1 MYNNCV
7 IVQSGGPTAVI
18 NNSVVG
24 LVDAMINSSFKGTIF
39 GSIGGIHGLLTE
51 SFVNL
56 GKLSIEDR
64 HLLRWTPGA
73 ALGTCRHKLT
83 ANEVEKI
90 IQIFKNHRIR
100 YFFYIGGN
108 GSMQVAQMVNE
119 AAKHMNYSLSV
130 IGIPKSIDNDLLE
143 TDHSPGYGSAAKF
156 LATSVLE
163 MKMDVNSYPSSNRVT
178 IVETMGRHTG
188 WLAAACALATN
199 ESDESQT
206 LIYLPESPFNL
217 NQCLSKIES
226 AFNERSDTFLIVAEG
241 IKDEKGQHL
250 NNDQLEYD
258 QLKRPKLGGVADY
271 LKDIVETNT
280 GIQTRSIV
288 TSIWQRSSI
297 LLASKTDV
305 SEAYEI
311 SKQAWK
317 YAVEGYSGI
326 MIGIDRITNDESNY
340 QVQFS
345 PKQLKDV
352 ANKEKFVPLDWYD
365 AERSQMK
372 QEFIEYVEPL
382 ILGEMIIPMQKGL
395 PSYKYVI

>member
-1 MYNNCV
+1 
-7 IVQSGGPTAVI
+7 
-18 NNSVVG
+18 
-24 LVDAMINSSFKGTIF
+24 
-39 GSIGGIHGLLTE
+39 
-51 SFVNL
+51 
-56 GKLSIEDR
+56 
-64 HLLRWTPGA
+64 
-73 ALGTCRHKLT
+73 
-83 ANEVEKI
+83 
-90 IQIFKNHRIR
+90 
-100 YFFYIGGN
+100 
-108 GSMQVAQMVNE
+108 
-119 AAKHMNYSLSV
+119 
-130 IGIPKSIDNDLLE
+130 
-143 TDHSPGYGSAAKF
+143 
-156 LATSVLE
+156 
-163 MKMDVNSYPSSNRVT
+163 SNRVT

-188 WLAAACALATN
+188 WLAAACALASN

-311 SKQAWK
+311 SKQAW
-317 YAVEGYSGI
+317 
-326 MIGIDRITNDESNY
+326 
-340 QVQFS
+340 
-345 PKQLKDV
+345 
-352 ANKEKFVPLDWYD
+352 
-365 AERSQMK
+365 
-372 QEFIEYVEPL
+372 
-382 ILGEMIIPMQKGL
+382 
-395 PSYKYVI
+395 